1 MAKRLPNLVTV
12 GASAVPPKSPANLI
26 FPFLVVV
33 ASNTDEVIVAGSAN
47 AAFTNSV
54 VATAVL
60 LSVIVIVPATTL
72 VPKLTLPVNVGEA
85 KLAFKFNA
93 VCVNVDIGFASSEVL
108 LTLLIPRLTL
118 AFDKF
123 EAPVPPLEIATIPFT
138 LVALPVSV
146 PEKFPTNVFAVITPA
161 AKSVLP
167 SLLTIVFATDK
178 GVVFKNSAPPGNAEI
193 IVCTNAVVAI

>member
-1 MAKRLPNLVTV
+1 M
-12 GASAVPPKSPANLI
+12 
-26 FPFLVVV
+26 
-33 ASNTDEVIVAGSAN
+33 
-47 AAFTNSV
+47 
-54 VATAVL
+54 
-60 LSVIVIVPATTL
+60 
-72 VPKLTLPVNVGEA
+72 
-85 KLAFKFNA
+85 
-93 VCVNVDIGFASSEVL
+93 
-108 LTLLIPRLTL
+108 LIPRLTL

-123 EAPVPPLEIATIPFT
+123 EAPVPPLAIATIPFT